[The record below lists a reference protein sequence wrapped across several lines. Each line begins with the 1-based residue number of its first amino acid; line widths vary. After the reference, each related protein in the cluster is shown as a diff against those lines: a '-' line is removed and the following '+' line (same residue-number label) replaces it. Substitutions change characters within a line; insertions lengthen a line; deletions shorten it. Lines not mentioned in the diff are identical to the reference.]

1 MKRDY
6 DCYMAMLQLTLSE
19 ASPGAVM
26 QCGPELGA
34 CLFDGIPVWFDIA
47 SGKEHISQFERSAW
61 NGAAWD
67 GETVAQTWAIFSPPK
82 FIFGSEH
89 DADAINSTM
98 PIIDAAAISSRIE
111 DLEIAESDR
120 SLAIAQRHELDE
132 LRKLVEQLS
141 GINSDEYF
149 VPNLYRADEQLLPGP
164 CVEYRWVS
172 FDGVSY
178 IAISTAE
185 S

>member
-6 DCYMAMLQLTLSE
+6 DDYLALLLLTLSG

-26 QCGPELGA
+26 QCGPGLGA
-34 CLFDGIPVWFDIA
+34 CLFDGTPVWFDIA
-47 SGKEHISQFERSAW
+47 SGKEHSSQFDRSAW

-82 FIFGSEH
+82 FIIGTQY
-89 DADAINSTM
+89 DADAITSIL

-120 SLAIAQRHELDE
+120 SLSRAQRHELDE

-141 GINSDEYF
+141 GIDSDEYF
-149 VPNLYRADEQLLPGP
+149 VPNLYRVDAELLPGP

-178 IAISTAE
+178 LAISTAE